1 MNGSRPWLP
10 FLFGE
15 HEMRQVHPAAQI
27 LLWIM
32 LVLLAQRC
40 PPVLL
45 AALCLISSAA
55 ALRMDSAQ
63 FLRLLRRTRWI
74 AFSLLLIYAWATP
87 GRALLN
93 DWGSL
98 SPTYEGLLDGAT
110 QLGRLLCALAGL
122 AVLLVSL
129 PQTLLISGLYTLAY
143 PLRLLGLSRERF
155 AVRLALTLEYAE
167 MTMHDTAKDW
177 RATIARAMK
186 ATAAGADRI
195 ELPRQS
201 YGLLDVVLLAAGV
214 AVLAGV
220 WR

>member
-1 MNGSRPWLP
+1 
-10 FLFGE
+10 
-15 HEMRQVHPAAQI
+15 MRQVHPTAQI
-27 LLWIM
+27 LLWIL

-40 PPVLL
+40 QPALL
-45 AALCLISSAA
+45 LALCLFSSAA
-55 ALRMDSAQ
+55 ALRLDSAQ

-93 DWGSL
+93 ELGGL
-98 SPTYEGLLDGAT
+98 SPTYEGLLDGAL

-122 AVLLVSL
+122 AVLLASL
-129 PQTLLISGLYTLAY
+129 PLARLISGLYTLAY
-143 PLRLLGLSRERF
+143 PLRLFGLSRERF

-167 MTMHDTAKDW
+167 ATMHDTAKDW
-177 RATIARAMK
+177 RATIEQAMK
-186 ATAAGADRI
+186 ATSAGTAHI
-195 ELPRQS
+195 ELQRQR
-201 YGLLDVVLLAAGV
+201 YGLLDVLLLAAAV

>member
-1 MNGSRPWLP
+1 M
-10 FLFGE
+10 
-15 HEMRQVHPAAQI
+15 HPAAQI

-40 PPVLL
+40 QPLL
-45 AALCLISSAA
+45 LMALCLITSAA

-87 GRALLN
+87 GRALIN
-93 DWGSL
+93 DWGGL
-98 SPTYEGLLDGAT
+98 SPTYEGLLDGAM

-129 PQTLLISGLYTLAY
+129 PQALLISGLYTLAY
-143 PLRLLGLSRERF
+143 PLRLFGLSRERF

-177 RATIARAMK
+177 RTTIARAMT
-186 ATAAGADRI
+186 ATAAGAEQI
-195 ELPRQS
+195 ELPRQP
-201 YGLLDVVLLAAGV
+201 YGLLDVVLLVTGV